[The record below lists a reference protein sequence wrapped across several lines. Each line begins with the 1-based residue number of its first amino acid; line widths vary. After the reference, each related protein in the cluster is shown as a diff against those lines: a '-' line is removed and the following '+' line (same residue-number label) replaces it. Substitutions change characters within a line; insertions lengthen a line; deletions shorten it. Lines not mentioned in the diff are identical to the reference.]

1 MNPGNFT
8 NGASLVI
15 LLIPILGLIGL
26 TKCWTKVGE
35 FSDEVWWVYPVQF
48 CPFDPTCFRGFA
60 SAPASL
66 RLRYDEILSWSY
78 DWLVDWKC
86 VAGRKIWLI
95 TIVLAIIYYEL
106 YIYKY
111 MISYQINIWGGSWNG
126 GYFMVIPCHG
136 WPTKWRPVFGVFV
149 TCSSRSS
156 WPQTKNTT
164 PSGFPLIPSISGIS
178 DLPCFV
184 DVPAWAHFITTTISA
199 GWQGQVH
206 AVATSLRRN
215 EPGMVSQCSQEKGRL
230 PLEKW
235 GLSHGESWIPKTK
248 LMLSWLGLILS
259 NFTIDNKS
267 SQTIDSCF
275 GWEST

>member
-1 MNPGNFT
+1 
-8 NGASLVI
+8 
-15 LLIPILGLIGL
+15 
-26 TKCWTKVGE
+26 
-35 FSDEVWWVYPVQF
+35 
-48 CPFDPTCFRGFA
+48 
-60 SAPASL
+60 
-66 RLRYDEILSWSY
+66 
-78 DWLVDWKC
+78 
-86 VAGRKIWLI
+86 
-95 TIVLAIIYYEL
+95 
-106 YIYKY
+106 